1 MVAVHFFIVAYNT
14 DLVEQH
20 EGDGTAWIA
29 EVILAG
35 KTTWPLLSSYFP
47 SYNVVIFT
55 LARKKGPPLRPITGT
70 G

>member
-1 MVAVHFFIVAYNT
+1 MHRFSHPWHPYKIVNNTQVMVAVHFFIVAYNT

-47 SYNVVIFT
+47 VI
-55 LARKKGPPLRPITGT
+55 
-70 G
+70 